1 MLLPKYVYRAVVPK
15 LPHFHNV
22 LLIASFFSRVLLPL
36 LFTYMWFGEVCSRL
50 APQFCTQHSN
60 DLISEKRAINSS
72 FQTFMNRNCRA
83 VRFWINSFPSA
94 RNGVIRSLMRRE
106 ECSSRTRT
114 RNWTEG
120 GEKYRL
126 RFHVKFRSPA
136 EFLLGFFLS
145 YFM

>member
-1 MLLPKYVYRAVVPK
+1 
-15 LPHFHNV
+15 
-22 LLIASFFSRVLLPL
+22 
-36 LFTYMWFGEVCSRL
+36 
-50 APQFCTQHSN
+50 
-60 DLISEKRAINSS
+60 
-72 FQTFMNRNCRA
+72 MNRNCRA

-136 EFLLGFFLS
+136 EFLLGFFPLIFLYNS
-145 YFM
+145 KIEGTIAAVHMVYMNVSNNLQCWTKGENIYISLEAS